1 MHRRHLPLKTWFMAV
16 HIVTSHSN
24 GISAL
29 QLQAQLGLGSYKSAW
44 LLLHKLRRAM
54 VDPDRSLLE
63 DLIEIDEATL
73 PFRTARDPAT
83 GGQGRSPQGKMRIAG
98 AVELSPEGEP
108 RRIRLAPIGDFS
120 ARSLRAFV
128 AGTSAPG
135 ARVITDGWSGYCGL
149 PDHDHQPKVV
159 GATPAHLV
167 LTWIHRVFS
176 NLKRWALGTFH
187 GLRRAHLRR
196 YLDEFVFRWNRRRH
210 TATAFDTLLGIGT
223 RLRPADYRD
232 IVGHGSGRDT
242 SDPGRPGA
250 SHRPPSDPPQSEPN
264 TGPPACL
271 TALET
276 NFLKSK
282 SARTS
287 PGTVRN
293 PCLERR
299 SPINIWC
306 DRKQRDKPFRVLQE
320 ESLIEDN
327 SAEDFDYIRE
337 ARRSFLHHWL
347 TPEEGTA
354 EQTLRAY
361 AAAIHLVLVVVDY
374 KNVDGRLILNS
385 KFMKFLDDRG
395 ATTDIKDAE

>member
-1 MHRRHLPLKTWFMAV
+1 M
-16 HIVTSHSN
+16 
-24 GISAL
+24 IS
-29 QLQAQLGLGSYKSAW
+29 
-44 LLLHKLRRAM
+44 
-54 VDPDRSLLE
+54 
-63 DLIEIDEATL
+63 
-73 PFRTARDPAT
+73 
-83 GGQGRSPQGKMRIAG
+83 
-98 AVELSPEGEP
+98 
-108 RRIRLAPIGDFS
+108 
-120 ARSLRAFV
+120 
-128 AGTSAPG
+128 
-135 ARVITDGWSGYCGL
+135 DGWSGYCGL

-232 IVGHGSGRDT
+232 TSDNTSDPGRPGASHRPPSDPPQSEPYTGPPACLTAHGRYLDEFVFRWNRRRHIGLLRLSTRVVPEARERAWPDGRRYELFVAVLELCDPPTTATSSDNT

-282 SARTS
+282 SSRTS
-287 PGTVRN
+287 PGTVRK

-306 DRKQRDKPFRVLQE
+306 DRKQRDKP
-320 ESLIEDN
+320 
-327 SAEDFDYIRE
+327 
-337 ARRSFLHHWL
+337 
-347 TPEEGTA
+347 
-354 EQTLRAY
+354 
-361 AAAIHLVLVVVDY
+361 
-374 KNVDGRLILNS
+374 
-385 KFMKFLDDRG
+385 
-395 ATTDIKDAE
+395 